1 MAYRRRQPPRRRS
14 EASEA
19 DILDLASIDPVWLGL
34 GGSLL
39 AGLATGIGALPVL
52 VIRRPSIRRENLL
65 LGGAAGVMLAAALF
79 SLLVPALDSS
89 TAHYG
94 ALGGALGVGA
104 AIALGAAAIAALHA
118 VVPHLHVQ
126 QDRDAVDDAAHGAA
140 ARGTMI
146 TSGGEAVLV
155 MDGGGVA
162 AIDARRM
169 APALLMVLAIALH
182 NLPEGLA
189 VGVGL
194 GGSGIAG
201 GGDLGDGLALAIGIM
216 IQNLPEGFV
225 AAVGMMMVGASR
237 INAMLVA
244 FGTGALEII
253 GGGLGVAMAGLGAG
267 VLPWTMAFAAGA
279 MIFVVSHEMIPETHR
294 HGQEMGASWALILGF
309 AGMTAIAASFG

>member
-1 MAYRRRQPPRRRS
+1 M
-14 EASEA
+14 
-19 DILDLASIDPVWLGL
+19 

-39 AGLATGIGALPVL
+39 AGLATGLGALPVL
-52 VIRRPSIRRENLL
+52 VIRRPGIRRENLL
-65 LGGAAGVMLAAALF
+65 LGGAAGVMLAAALL
-79 SLLVPALDSS
+79 SLLVPALGSS
-89 TAHYG
+89 VARYG
-94 ALGGALGVGA
+94 ALWGALGIGV
-104 AIALGAAAIAALHA
+104 AIGLGAAAIAALHA

-126 QDRDAVDDAAHGAA
+126 QDD
-140 ARGTMI
+140 
-146 TSGGEAVLV
+146 EAVEHTLRSPHGPGSPAMVAAGGDALLV
-155 MDGGGVA
+155 VDGGGMA

-194 GGSGIAG
+194 GGSGAEG
-201 GGDLGDGLALAIGIM
+201 GGDLGQGIALAIGIM

-225 AAVGMMMVGASR
+225 AAVGMMMTGASR
-237 INAMLVA
+237 MTALLVA

-253 GGGLGVAMAGLGAG
+253 GGGLGVALAGLGAG

-294 HGQEMGASWALILGF
+294 HGQEMGASWALIAGF
-309 AGMTAIAASFG
+309 AVMTAIAAGFG